1 MNKEQAIKILKV
13 CIFATAFML
22 IMDLIFSIKSVN
34 LFFSNII
41 LNAND
46 GILFLI
52 IWLIMFLQVTILNI
66 PSYSV
71 LSVCIGIGI
80 NALDF
85 KFIAVV
91 ISAYMIGCVLAYWL
105 GRWFGIK
112 AVKWCAGSDED
123 FNKWSNF
130 INKKGKFFYFLT
142 ILLPIFP
149 DDLLCLVAGSIKF
162 KFWLYL
168 LLNLIGRTIG
178 LIAMILLI
186 NLIGLTGNGSI
197 ITIIFW
203 VVALLAEIITLKI
216 IEKKCKN

>member
-91 ISAYMIGCVLAYWL
+91 ISAYMTGCVLAYWL

-123 FNKWSNF
+123 FNKWSDF
-130 INKKGKFFYFLT
+130 INKKGKIFYFLT

-203 VVALLAEIITLKI
+203 VVALLAEIIALKI